1 MKKLQIDLPEY
12 LVKMMKELNE
22 ALDWK
27 EREIVIRS
35 VERLYKDFIDSGKD
49 PMRIFHV
56 YRKDGFSD
64 FHSYLA
70 GS

>member
-35 VERLYKDFIDSGKD
+35 VERLYKDFIDSDKD
-49 PMRIFHV
+49 PIRIFHV

-64 FHSYLA
+64 FHSHA
-70 GS
+70 DSS